1 MSTYIFIPCLQWI
14 RLIMQ
19 FWLTAAVTLLLAG
32 ACLVNGLDAV
42 LNDTCGAEEISQ
54 VACMIKK
61 LDEKLDSIIEL
72 VQGKLSFRH
81 GKNPETV
88 LDWFF
93 FYVRKCQFH

>member
-19 FWLTAAVTLLLAG
+19 FWLTTAVTLLLAG

-72 VQGKLSFRH
+72 VQGKLPFRH

-93 FYVRKCQFH
+93 SYVRKY

>member
-1 MSTYIFIPCLQWI
+1 MSTYSFIPCLQWI

-32 ACLVNGLDAV
+32 ACSVNGLDPV
-42 LNDTCGAEEISQ
+42 LNDTCGADEISQ

-61 LDEKLDSIIEL
+61 LDEKLDNITEL

-81 GKNPETV
+81 SKTV

-93 FYVRKCQFH
+93 TYVTKYQFH

>member
-1 MSTYIFIPCLQWI
+1 MNLTHHAILVDYGGYIVASRRMLGEWPG
-14 RLIMQ
+14 RH
-19 FWLTAAVTLLLAG
+19 
-32 ACLVNGLDAV
+32 

-61 LDEKLDSIIEL
+61 LDEKLDRIIEL

-88 LDWFF
+88 LD
-93 FYVRKCQFH
+93 